1 MANSKIEKKISG
13 SKTDR
18 ITQLKYIAS
27 NIDSSI
33 VENLDVWHQ
42 PITFKDKN
50 DADLAGIYAFKHG
63 YSSTTQTDLTGIQIE
78 AHRDLNGTRHTN
90 ALRLKI
96 DSNGQSFIQ
105 VTDPAKWRDAINAV
119 CRAGDNMTG
128 TIVSQPGPGVLSIR
142 ATAGDSSG
150 IYVKKQT
157 LDEDELISAVTIQ
170 TKSGGGWSIGNYN
183 NENLRF
189 TYGTKENIDTDT
201 NSVTTVELT
210 SEGVFTGKTNYL
222 SAPAKDGYDTDVHGN
237 FISQTTATSAC
248 FVIQNYNGDA
258 GLRYYWQTGELTLP
272 LKPLGI
278 GSGGTGATSAAAACT
293 NIGAVAKSDLVFEK
307 YSYSTTLAG
316 NFGGVAFNPFNI
328 SKSGYTPV
336 MVSLAPS
343 SYMDYDTINCAVT
356 ISGANVSVPT
366 TYIRTSVGTS
376 QAHILGINVLW
387 RKN

>member
-18 ITQLKYIAS
+18 IKQLKYIAS
-27 NIDSSI
+27 NIDNSI
-33 VENLDVWHQ
+33 VENLDAWSQ

-50 DADLAGIYAFKHG
+50 DADLAGIYVFKTQ
-63 YSSTTQTDLTGIQIE
+63 YDSTSQTDKTGIQLE
-78 AHRDLNGTRHTN
+78 AHRILNETRYTN
-90 ALRLKI
+90 ALRLRI
-96 DSNGQSFIQ
+96 DSNGVPSIN
-105 VTDPAKWRDAINAV
+105 VSSPSAWRNALNAV

-189 TYGTKENIDTDT
+189 TYGTKENIDSNT
-201 NSVTTVELT
+201 NSTTTIEFT
-210 SEGVFTGKTNYL
+210 SEGIFTGKSSFL
-222 SAPAKDGYDTDVHGN
+222 SAPAAGGYYTDNFGN
-237 FISQTTATSAC
+237 FKINREATTESFHMLQNDGTS
-248 FVIQNYNGDA
+248 
-258 GLRYYWQTGELTLP
+258 GLIFKWATGELTLP

-278 GSGGTGATSAAAACT
+278 ASGGTGATTGAAACT
-293 NIGAVAKSDLVFEK
+293 NIGAVAKSDLVFQK
-307 YSYSTTLAG
+307 YSYSTTLAA
-316 NFGGVAFNPFNI
+316 NFNGPAFAAFNI
-328 SKSGYTPV
+328 SKSGYTPI
-336 MVSLAPS
+336 MACMTPG
-343 SYMDYDTINCAVT
+343 SYMDYDTVNCAVT
-356 ISGANVSVPT
+356 ISGANVSVPQ
-366 TYIRTSVGTS
+366 TYIKTSYGS
-376 QAHILGINVLW
+376 SAAHILGINVLW